1 MDRIY
6 VEVASIYVCRAEGQ
20 AVPSKKTISSN
31 PMKELPATCE
41 ISPALVMFI
50 EEVFE
55 RRTRRSFR
63 VPLTRGSEQKFDCE
77 LAGARAADL
86 IERVQCAEP
95 LVAFV

>member
-1 MDRIY
+1 MPGGRPSCAKQKNYFVQPNERI
-6 VEVASIYVCRAEGQ
+6 AGD
-20 AVPSKKTISSN
+20 
-31 PMKELPATCE
+31 LE

-55 RRTRRSFR
+55 RRTRGSFR